1 MMKKIFLLILVTKTI
16 TLAQIDVSAS
26 MGLDFKYASS
36 YRDYIN
42 TSFAMSNQLPSFK
55 SAVTFNATADYKLD
69 EDYAIGIEHS
79 ILIDSY
85 NAQFG
90 VGGVYEL
97 AYEIQRPTL
106 IGYYIIPGAGYQ
118 FKFGVG
124 LGLRFV
130 SLSERILTEI
140 NYKSSGYGFLLKA
153 EGNTLLSQNFY
164 ALIGGNL
171 RIDKIGDVENN
182 GKFIVNRNTKEN
194 LNMNSISFGIY
205 LGITYTF

>member
-1 MMKKIFLLILVTKTI
+1 MRKLFLLILVTNVI
-16 TLAQIDVSAS
+16 SFAQIDVSAS
-26 MGLDFKYASS
+26 MGLDFKYSSS
-36 YRDYIN
+36 YKDYIN

-55 SAVTFNATADYKLD
+55 SAVSFNFAIDYKFD
-69 EDYAIGIEHS
+69 KNYAIGVEHN

-90 VGGVYEL
+90 VGGAYEL
-97 AYEIQRPTL
+97 SYEIHRPTL
-106 IGYYIIPGAGYQ
+106 IGYYLIPGYGYQ

-130 SLSERILTEI
+130 NLSERILTEI
-140 NYKSSGYGFLLKA
+140 NYKSSGYGFLFKA
-153 EGNTLLSQNFY
+153 EGNTLLSNNLY

-171 RIDKIGDVENN
+171 RIDKIGDVEND